1 MAGPSLVSGAVD
13 LTPQQRR
20 REAALVVAAVL
31 DGLIGLLLLVV
42 GLAADSLTCFAE
54 SMRGNMMWTID
65 LVSLAVLRRVHR
77 GRLTGF
83 NYGTNKVEQL
93 CSIAIGAGLLGAAAW
108 LARDALHLV
117 SVGHSSAT
125 PLGLCLAASVGAVNV
140 FINFVA
146 WDKVRRAAEGGRSSL
161 MEAQRTARRARL
173 LSSLVVQATMT
184 GAAVAKD
191 PLVVAWLDAVGALV
205 VCAIMVRAALQL
217 LAEAVPDLVDR
228 SANHLAEPVMARA
241 AHLLPA
247 GATLESF
254 RSRGTARAFTL
265 EVALGCAAA
274 TPIEAVGESA
284 RILAAELAQ
293 SLPGVDIQ
301 LQVNA
306 VSLNVGAG

>member
-1 MAGPSLVSGAVD
+1 VPGAAD
-13 LTPQQRR
+13 LMPWQRR
-20 REAALVVAAVL
+20 REAALLLAAVL

-42 GLAADSLTCFAE
+42 GLAANSLTCFAE

-83 NYGTNKVEQL
+83 DFGTNKVEQL
-93 CSIAIGAGLLGAAAW
+93 CSIAIGAGLLGGAVW
-108 LARDALHLV
+108 LAHDALHLV
-117 SVGHSSAT
+117 STGHSAAT
-125 PLGLCLAASVGAVNV
+125 PLGLCLAASIGAVNV
-140 FINFVA
+140 FINFIA
-146 WDKVRRAAEGGRSSL
+146 WERVRLAAEGGRSSL
-161 MEAQRTARRARL
+161 MDAQRTARRARL

-191 PLVVAWLDAVGALV
+191 PLVVAWLDALGTLI
-205 VCAIMVRAALQL
+205 VCVIMVRAALRL
-217 LAEAVPDLVDR
+217 LSEAVPDLVDR
-228 SANHLAEPVMARA
+228 SASHLAAPVVARA
-241 AHLLPA
+241 GQLLPE
-247 GATLESF
+247 GTRFESF

-265 EVALGCAAA
+265 EVVLGCGAA
-274 TPIEAVGESA
+274 TPMGAVGESA

-293 SLPGVDIQ
+293 ALPGVEVQ